1 MKVYQKIARTLG
13 AIKNCRWSG
22 NKYWEEYR
30 KDELE
35 ALIKERLPSG
45 SGFDAGTTLLL
56 DTSDPDRLVFY
67 TEFHHMSEHGHYD
80 GWTRHWITV
89 TPSLAFGCRIQVLGE
104 DRDGILEYIED
115 VFHEALTADV

>member
-30 KDELE
+30 KAELA

-45 SGFDAGTTLLL
+45 GGFDTGTTLL

-80 GWTRHWITV
+80 GWTRHRITV
-89 TPSLAFGCRIQVLGE
+89 APSLAFGIELHVDGE
-104 DRDGILEYIED
+104 NRDGIFDYIEET
-115 VFHEALTADV
+115 FHEALTAEV